1 MAIVFFNALLIM
13 RLQNWQKKID
23 GQDAP
28 SYPIRRWHP
37 AYIDYLSVFYDAHY
51 QYQYQYQYPTRK
63 IFIVPT
69 NTSRRPKQ

>member
-37 AYIDYLSVFYDAHY
+37 AYINYLAAFYDAH
-51 QYQYQYQYPTRK
+51 
-63 IFIVPT
+63 
-69 NTSRRPKQ
+69 

>member
-37 AYIDYLSVFYDAHY
+37 AYIDYLAAFYDAHY
-51 QYQYQYQYPTRK
+51 QYPTRR
-63 IFIVPT
+63 IFIVPINT
-69 NTSRRPKQ
+69 NRSPKQ

>member
-37 AYIDYLSVFYDAHY
+37 AYIEYLSVFYDAHY
-51 QYQYQYQYPTRK
+51 QYPTRR
-63 IFIVPT
+63 IFIVPINT
-69 NTSRRPKQ
+69 NRSPKQ